1 MEFRIPSRPG
11 PHCLCSSTAVSET
24 HYPPRAGSDRSA
36 GQLLAASPG
45 RRKKTLREIEFRPS
59 RERAAMRADNSP
71 LSVAYADPVLREEGL
86 RSDRLGD
93 ATAFFGISEHQAH
106 RVVCSCLN
114 GRTIESGRAAQKVRA
129 IARGTHEMLAG
140 AAIAAMIGAPLFL
153 YFF

>member
-1 MEFRIPSRPG
+1 MTDGIQEPRSTP
-11 PHCLCSSTAVSET
+11 PHCRRLDRSPQD
-24 HYPPRAGSDRSA
+24 HDPPRAARPLGGA
-36 GQLLAASPG
+36 PGASPG
-45 RRKKTLREIEFRPS
+45 RMLKTLEEIEFRPS

-93 ATAFFGISEHQAH
+93 ATTFFRISEHQAH